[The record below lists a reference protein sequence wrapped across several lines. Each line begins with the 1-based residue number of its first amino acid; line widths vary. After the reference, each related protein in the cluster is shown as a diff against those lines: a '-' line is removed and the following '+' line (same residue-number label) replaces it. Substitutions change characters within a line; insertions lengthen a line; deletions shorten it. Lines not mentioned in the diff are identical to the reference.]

1 MMDWSRSMR
10 QILWLWARPE
20 ASVRFGDTAVG
31 QATGRSHCDAGVN
44 AGSAGGKPGSR
55 YRPGAARRVTYSA
68 PTGPVPVATVPD
80 PEGLLVLLT
89 PAGLPGARSEPTRMR
104 QAWPSRSNG
113 AGVWR
118 INSTQ
123 RE

>member
-1 MMDWSRSMR
+1 M
-10 QILWLWARPE
+10 
-20 ASVRFGDTAVG
+20 RFGDTAVG